1 MEGGKYGLKETKT
14 YQSITMYMDLIWI
27 LSQIRC
33 EKKKKTSVTTRN
45 VNAEWTFDDIKKMIS
60 S

>member
-33 EKKKKTSVTTRN
+33 EKKK
-45 VNAEWTFDDIKKMIS
+45 DICDNQECEC
-60 S
+60 

>member
-1 MEGGKYGLKETKT
+1 
-14 YQSITMYMDLIWI
+14 MYMDLIWI

>member
-1 MEGGKYGLKETKT
+1 MCGPYLDLESNYMLKN
-14 YQSITMYMDLIWI
+14 
-27 LSQIRC
+27 
-33 EKKKKTSVTTRN
+33 KKKKKRHLTTRN